1 MLEASDHLNTT
12 IRERATP
19 QGADSTVFRQLF
31 NQETLIRMSVEKNV
45 HVLMKDMVSLKDSML
60 SLQSEMA
67 GIRQI
72 AKDGIADAKEKIEGL
87 KSELQGLKETEAKL
101 EERLMEQNKTNLNL
115 FQKLTKFQNEM
126 SGFQTDIQ
134 TSLAQNNKNTSEV
147 LSDIKVQVRL
157 LSTSL
162 MGLDHRVKQ
171 LDQTVPTRL
180 EEKYKMVSSQMS
192 NISANLIGKTSLRH
206 KCNVQ

>member
-19 QGADSTVFRQLF
+19 QGADSTVFRQLL

-45 HVLMKDMVSLKDSML
+45 HVLMNMVSLKDSML

-67 GIRQI
+67 RIRQI

-101 EERLMEQNKTNLNL
+101 EERLMEQNKTDLNL

-162 MGLDHRVKQ
+162 MGLDQRVKQ

-180 EEKYKMVSSQMS
+180 EEKYKVVSSQMS